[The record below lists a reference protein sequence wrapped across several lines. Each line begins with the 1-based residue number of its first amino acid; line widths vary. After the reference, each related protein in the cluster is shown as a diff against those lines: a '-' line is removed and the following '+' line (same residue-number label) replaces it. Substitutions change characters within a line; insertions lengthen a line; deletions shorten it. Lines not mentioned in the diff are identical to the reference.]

1 MFVHHDD
8 GALRLLADHV
18 TGAQGA
24 HGALGGLHQ
33 ERAAR
38 IGGDGYGHGA
48 IQQAD
53 LAVGGREIQI
63 NAAACV
69 QQQLAAV
76 RQHVPAPLAR
86 GRGGVGGHVVQR
98 VIGVADIGGASARTG
113 ERQRA
118 GQKAASGRHDG
129 RRRRDQR
136 LRGRSGGVPG
146 RVSVA
151 EPAECRS

>member
-1 MFVHHDD
+1 MARHRQAASRHGQAQRAGAIGPQRGNHFGQRAAAGVDPAGFPGRLGHELGAGGIHAGRVETGAGAGAHGTVGARHGLHFHFMIVHHDD

-63 NAAACV
+63 NAAA
-69 QQQLAAV
+69 
-76 RQHVPAPLAR
+76 
-86 GRGGVGGHVVQR
+86 G
-98 VIGVADIGGASARTG
+98 
-113 ERQRA
+113 
-118 GQKAASGRHDG
+118 
-129 RRRRDQR
+129 
-136 LRGRSGGVPG
+136 
-146 RVSVA
+146 
-151 EPAECRS
+151 